1 MGKITGFEPR
11 EQIPAKVRQLYQ
23 GVMELI
29 LEGVDIGTLKVSD
42 ITQKAGI
49 GKGTAYDYFDTRE
62 EIIVSAI
69 LHVMICIQEEV
80 EEELA
85 RRRSFFDQ
93 MEYLLEVLEKK
104 MAERECFL
112 HFIHLLTDTSICGL
126 KLQERMKEAGQENY
140 SLVTMLVDLIREGME
155 RGELRTDLPIG
166 YLCYAVSS
174 QIVCFMAS
182 VSFPD
187 IGQIT
192 PEELKPHILRQMRES
207 YGVRLEKTSLM

>member
-1 MGKITGFEPR
+1 MRKITGFEPK
-11 EQIPAKVRQLYQ
+11 EQIPAKVQQLYR
-23 GVMELI
+23 GVIELI
-29 LEGVDIGTLKVSD
+29 LEGVDIRTLKVSD

-80 EEELA
+80 EAELV

-93 MEYLLEVLEKK
+93 MAYLLDVLEEK

-126 KLQERMKEAGQENY
+126 KLQERVKEAGQENRT
-140 SLVTMLVDLIREGME
+140 LVTMLVGLIREGME

-166 YLCYAVSS
+166 YLCYAVGS

-182 VSFPD
+182 ISFPD

-192 PEELKPHILRQMRES
+192 AEELKPYILEQMRES
-207 YGVRLEKTSLM
+207 YGRRA

>member
-1 MGKITGFEPR
+1 MRKMTGFELQ
-11 EQIPAKVRQLYQ
+11 EQIPAKVLQLYQ
-23 GVMELI
+23 GVIDLI
-29 LEGVDIGTLKVSD
+29 LEGVDIRTLKVSD
-42 ITQKAGI
+42 ITRKAGI

-69 LHVMICIQEEV
+69 LYVITCIQEEV
-80 EEELA
+80 EAEIA
-85 RRRSFFDQ
+85 GRRSFFDQ
-93 MEYLLEVLEKK
+93 MGYLLEVLEEK

-126 KLQERMKEAGQENY
+126 KLQERMKEAGQY
-140 SLVTMLVDLIREGME
+140 PLVNMLVRLIEEGVE
-155 RGELRTDLPIG
+155 RGELRSDLPIG

-192 PEELKPHILRQMRES
+192 AEELKPHILRELRAS
-207 YGVRLEKTSLM
+207 YGRKT

>member
-1 MGKITGFEPR
+1 MRKITGFEPK
-11 EQIPAKVRQLYQ
+11 EQIPAKVLQLYQ

-29 LEGVDIGTLKVSD
+29 LQGVDVRTLKVSD

-69 LHVMICIQEEV
+69 LHVMVCIQEEV
-80 EEELA
+80 GAELA
-85 RRRSFFDQ
+85 RRTGFFDR
-93 MEYLLEVLEKK
+93 MEYLLEVLEEK
-104 MAERECFL
+104 MEEREYFL

-126 KLQERMKEAGQENY
+126 KLQERIKEEGQENY
-140 SLVTMLVDLIREGME
+140 TLVTMLTDMIRQGME
-155 RGELRTDLPIG
+155 SGELRTDLPVG

-192 PEELKPHILRQMRES
+192 AEELKPLILSQMRES
-207 YGVRLEKTSLM
+207 YGRKA

>member
-1 MGKITGFEPR
+1 MRKITGFEPK
-11 EQIPAKVRQLYQ
+11 EQIPSKVLQLYR
-23 GVMELI
+23 GVIELI
-29 LEGVDIGTLKVSD
+29 LEGVDIRTLKVSD

-69 LHVMICIQEEV
+69 LHVMTCIQEEV
-80 EEELA
+80 EAELA
-85 RRRSFFDQ
+85 KRESFFDQ
-93 MEYLLEVLEKK
+93 MEYLLEVLEEK

-126 KLQERMKEAGQENY
+126 KLQERMKETGQDNY
-140 SLVTMLVDLIREGME
+140 SLVTMLVRLIREGME
-155 RGELRTDLPIG
+155 RGELRTDLPID

-182 VSFPD
+182 VSFPE

-192 PEELKPHILRQMRES
+192 AGELKPYILKQMRES
-207 YGVRLEKTSLM
+207 YGQKA

>member
-1 MGKITGFEPR
+1 MRKITGFEPK
-11 EQIPAKVRQLYQ
+11 EQIPSKVLQLYR
-23 GVMELI
+23 GVIELI
-29 LEGVDIGTLKVSD
+29 LEGVDIRTLKVSD

-69 LHVMICIQEEV
+69 LHVMTCIQEEV
-80 EEELA
+80 EAELA
-85 RRRSFFDQ
+85 KRESFFDQ
-93 MEYLLEVLEKK
+93 MEYLLEVLEEK

-126 KLQERMKEAGQENY
+126 KLQERMKETGQDNY
-140 SLVTMLVDLIREGME
+140 SLVTMLVRLIREGME

-182 VSFPD
+182 VSFPE

-192 PEELKPHILRQMRES
+192 AGELKPYILKQMRES
-207 YGVRLEKTSLM
+207 YGQKA

>member
-1 MGKITGFEPR
+1 MKKITGFER
-11 EQIPAKVRQLYQ
+11 KEQVPAKVLQIYR

-29 LEGVDIGTLKVSD
+29 LEGVDVRALKVSD

-49 GKGTAYDYFDTRE
+49 GKGTAYEYFDTRE

-80 EEELA
+80 ETGLA
-85 RRRSFFDQ
+85 RRESFFDQ
-93 MEYLLEVLEKK
+93 MEYLLEVLEDK

-112 HFIHLLTDTSICGL
+112 RFIHLLTDTSICGL
-126 KLQERMKEAGQENY
+126 KLQERMKEEGQENY
-140 SLVTMLVDLIREGME
+140 TLVAMLVRLIREGME

-182 VSFPD
+182 VSFPE

-192 PEELKPHILRQMRES
+192 AAELKPYILKQMRES
-207 YGVRLEKTSLM
+207 YGRKA

>member
-1 MGKITGFEPR
+1 MRKITGFEPK
-11 EQIPAKVRQLYQ
+11 EQIPSKVLQLYR
-23 GVMELI
+23 GVIELI
-29 LEGVDIGTLKVSD
+29 LEGVDIRTLKVSD

-69 LHVMICIQEEV
+69 LHVMTCIQEEV
-80 EEELA
+80 EAELA
-85 RRRSFFDQ
+85 RRESFFDQ
-93 MEYLLEVLEKK
+93 MEYLLEVLEEK

-126 KLQERMKEAGQENY
+126 KLQERMKETGQDNY
-140 SLVTMLVDLIREGME
+140 SLVTMLVRLIREGME

-182 VSFPD
+182 VSFPE

-192 PEELKPHILRQMRES
+192 AGELKPYILKQMRES
-207 YGVRLEKTSLM
+207 YGQKA

>member
-1 MGKITGFEPR
+1 MRKITGFEPK
-11 EQIPAKVRQLYQ
+11 EQIPAKVLQLYQ

-29 LEGVDIGTLKVSD
+29 LQGVDVRTLKVSD

-69 LHVMICIQEEV
+69 LHVMVCIQEEV
-80 EEELA
+80 GAELA
-85 RRRSFFDQ
+85 RRIGFFDR
-93 MEYLLEVLEKK
+93 MEYLLEVLEEK
-104 MAERECFL
+104 MEERECFL

-126 KLQERMKEAGQENY
+126 KLQERIKEEGQENY
-140 SLVTMLVDLIREGME
+140 TLVTMLTDMIRQGME
-155 RGELRTDLPIG
+155 SGELRKDLPVG

-192 PEELKPHILRQMRES
+192 AEELKPLILSQMRES
-207 YGVRLEKTSLM
+207 YGRKA

>member
-1 MGKITGFEPR
+1 MGKITGFEPK
-11 EQIPAKVRQLYQ
+11 EQIPAKVQQLYR
-23 GVMELI
+23 GVIELI
-29 LEGVDIGTLKVSD
+29 LEGVDIRTLKVSD

-80 EEELA
+80 ESELVK
-85 RRRSFFDQ
+85 RESFFDQ
-93 MEYLLEVLEKK
+93 MEYLLEVLEEK

-126 KLQERMKEAGQENY
+126 KLQERMKEENQENHT
-140 SLVTMLVDLIREGME
+140 LVSMLVGLIRDGME
-155 RGELRTDLPIG
+155 RGELRKDLPIG

-187 IGQIT
+187 IGRIT
-192 PEELKPHILRQMRES
+192 AGELKPYILEQMRES
-207 YGVRLEKTSLM
+207 YGQRA

>member
-1 MGKITGFEPR
+1 MGRITGFESK
-11 EQIPAKVRQLYQ
+11 EQIPSKVLQLYQ
-23 GVMELI
+23 GVIELI
-29 LEGVDIGTLKVSD
+29 LEGVDIRTLKVSD
-42 ITQKAGI
+42 ITRKAGI

-69 LHVMICIQEEV
+69 LYVIICIQEEV

-85 RRRSFFDQ
+85 GRRSFFDQ
-93 MEYLLEVLEKK
+93 MGYLLEVLEEK

-126 KLQERMKEAGQENY
+126 KLQERMKEAGQY
-140 SLVTMLVDLIREGME
+140 PLVNMLVRLIAEAVE
-155 RGELRTDLPIG
+155 RGELRSDLPIG

-192 PEELKPHILRQMRES
+192 TEELKPHILREMRVS
-207 YGVRLEKTSLM
+207 YGNQFRC

>member
-1 MGKITGFEPR
+1 MRKITGFESK
-11 EQIPAKVRQLYQ
+11 EEIPVKVQQLYR
-23 GVMELI
+23 GVIELI
-29 LEGVDIGTLKVSD
+29 LEGVDVRTLKVSD

-69 LHVMICIQEEV
+69 LHTMVCIQEEV
-80 EEELA
+80 EAELA
-85 RRRSFFDQ
+85 LRTSFFDR

-126 KLQERMKEAGQENY
+126 KLQERLRETGQENRTLI
-140 SLVTMLVDLIREGME
+140 SMLLDMIKEGIE
-155 RGELRTDLPIG
+155 SGELRADLSVG
-166 YLCYAVSS
+166 YLCYAVGS
-174 QIVCFMAS
+174 QVICFMAS

-187 IGQIT
+187 IG
-192 PEELKPHILRQMRES
+192 PLPAEELKSCILNQMRES
-207 YGVRLEKTSLM
+207 YGRKT

>member
-1 MGKITGFEPR
+1 MRKITGFEPK
-11 EQIPAKVRQLYQ
+11 EQIPAKVLQLYR
-23 GVMELI
+23 GVIELI
-29 LEGVDIGTLKVSD
+29 LEGVDIRTLKVSD

-49 GKGTAYDYFDTRE
+49 GKGTAYEYFDTRE
-62 EIIVSAI
+62 EIIVCAI
-69 LHVMICIQEEV
+69 LHVIACIQEEV
-80 EEELA
+80 RAEFA
-85 RRRSFFDQ
+85 RRESFFDQ

-126 KLQERMKEAGQENY
+126 KLQERMKEEGQEKHN
-140 SLVTMLVDLIREGME
+140 LVAMLVGLIQDGME

-174 QIVCFMAS
+174 QIVCFMAC

-192 PEELKPHILRQMRES
+192 AEELKPYILEQMRES
-207 YGVRLEKTSLM
+207 YGRKA

>member
-1 MGKITGFEPR
+1 MRKITGFEPK
-11 EQIPAKVRQLYQ
+11 EQIPAKVLQLYR
-23 GVMELI
+23 GVIELI
-29 LEGVDIGTLKVSD
+29 LEGVDIRTLKVSD

-69 LHVMICIQEEV
+69 LHTMTCIQEEV
-80 EEELA
+80 EVELV

-93 MEYLLEVLEKK
+93 MEYLLEVLEEK

-126 KLQERMKEAGQENY
+126 KLQERMKEAEQENHT
-140 SLVTMLVDLIREGME
+140 LVAMLVGLIRDGME

-187 IGQIT
+187 IGQIAA
-192 PEELKPHILRQMRES
+192 EELKPYILEQMRES
-207 YGVRLEKTSLM
+207 YGQKG

>member
-1 MGKITGFEPR
+1 MKKITGFER
-11 EQIPAKVRQLYQ
+11 KEQIPAKVLQIYR

-29 LEGVDIGTLKVSD
+29 LEGVDVRALKVSD

-49 GKGTAYDYFDTRE
+49 GKGTAYEYFDTRE

-80 EEELA
+80 ETGLA
-85 RRRSFFDQ
+85 RRESFFDQ
-93 MEYLLEVLEKK
+93 MEYLLEVLEDK

-126 KLQERMKEAGQENY
+126 KLQERMKEEGQENY
-140 SLVTMLVDLIREGME
+140 TLVAMLVRLIREGME

-182 VSFPD
+182 VSFPE

-192 PEELKPHILRQMRES
+192 AAELKPYILKQMRES
-207 YGVRLEKTSLM
+207 YGRKA

>member
-1 MGKITGFEPR
+1 MRKITGFESK
-11 EQIPAKVRQLYQ
+11 EEIPVKVQQLYR

-29 LEGVDIGTLKVSD
+29 LEGVDVRTLKVSD

-69 LHVMICIQEEV
+69 LHTMVCIQEEV
-80 EEELA
+80 EAELA
-85 RRRSFFDQ
+85 LRTGFFDR
-93 MEYLLEVLEKK
+93 MEYLLEVLEEK

-126 KLQERMKEAGQENY
+126 KLQERLRETGHENY
-140 SLVTMLVDLIREGME
+140 TLVSMLINMIQEGVE
-155 RGELRTDLPIG
+155 SGELRADLPMG
-166 YLCYAVSS
+166 YLSYAVGS
-174 QIVCFMAS
+174 QIICFMVS

-187 IGQIT
+187 IGKIT
-192 PEELKPHILRQMRES
+192 AEELKPYILNQMRES
-207 YGVRLEKTSLM
+207 YGRKT

>member
-1 MGKITGFEPR
+1 MRKITGFEPK
-11 EQIPAKVRQLYQ
+11 EQIPSKVLQLYR
-23 GVMELI
+23 GVIELI
-29 LEGVDIGTLKVSD
+29 LEGVDIRTLKVSD

-69 LHVMICIQEEV
+69 LHVMTCIQEEV
-80 EEELA
+80 EAELA
-85 RRRSFFDQ
+85 KRESFFDQ
-93 MEYLLEVLEKK
+93 MEYLLEVLEEK

-126 KLQERMKEAGQENY
+126 KLQERMKETGQDNY
-140 SLVTMLVDLIREGME
+140 SLVTMLVRLIREGME

-182 VSFPD
+182 VSFPE

-192 PEELKPHILRQMRES
+192 AGELKPYILEQMRES
-207 YGVRLEKTSLM
+207 YGQKA

>member
-1 MGKITGFEPR
+1 MRKITGFEPK
-11 EQIPAKVRQLYQ
+11 EQIPDKVRQLYR

-29 LEGVDIGTLKVSD
+29 LEGVDIRTLKVSD
-42 ITQKAGI
+42 ITRKAGI

-69 LHVMICIQEEV
+69 LHAMACIQEEV
-80 EEELA
+80 EAEHGRCA
-85 RRRSFFDQ
+85 GFFDQ
-93 MEYLLEVLEKK
+93 MEYLLEVLEEK

-126 KLQERMKEAGQENY
+126 KLQERIREAGQEDY
-140 SLVTMLVDLIREGME
+140 TLVTVLRNMIREGME

-182 VSFPD
+182 VSFPN

-192 PEELKPHILRQMRES
+192 AAELKPYILSQMREN
-207 YGVRLEKTSLM
+207 YGRKEK

>member
-1 MGKITGFEPR
+1 MRKITGFEPK
-11 EQIPAKVRQLYQ
+11 EQIPAKVLQLYG

-29 LEGVDIGTLKVSD
+29 LEGVDIRTLKVSD

-80 EEELA
+80 EAELA
-85 RRRSFFDQ
+85 RRKSFFDQ
-93 MEYLLEVLEKK
+93 MEYLLEVLEEK

-126 KLQERMKEAGQENY
+126 KLQERMKEAGQENHT
-140 SLVTMLVDLIREGME
+140 LVTMLVGLIREGME

-166 YLCYAVSS
+166 YLCYAVGA

-182 VSFPD
+182 ISFPD

-192 PEELKPHILRQMRES
+192 AAELKPYILEQMRES
-207 YGVRLEKTSLM
+207 YAEKRKG

>member
-1 MGKITGFEPR
+1 MSKITGFEPK
-11 EQIPAKVRQLYQ
+11 EQIPAKVLRLYR
-23 GVMELI
+23 GVIELI
-29 LEGVDIGTLKVSD
+29 LEGVDIRNLKVSD

-49 GKGTAYDYFDTRE
+49 GKGTAYDYFDTKE

-80 EEELA
+80 EAELV

-104 MAERECFL
+104 MEERECFL

-140 SLVTMLVDLIREGME
+140 TLVTMLVGLIRDGME

-187 IGQIT
+187 IGQISAG
-192 PEELKPHILRQMRES
+192 ELKPYILEQMRVS
-207 YGVRLEKTSLM
+207 YGQKA

>member
-1 MGKITGFEPR
+1 MRKITGFEPK
-11 EQIPAKVRQLYQ
+11 EQIPAKVLQLYR
-23 GVMELI
+23 GVIELI
-29 LEGVDIGTLKVSD
+29 LEGVDIRTLKVSD

-49 GKGTAYDYFDTRE
+49 GKGTAYDYFDTKE

-69 LHVMICIQEEV
+69 LHVMTCIQEEV

-85 RRRSFFDQ
+85 RRKSFFDQ
-93 MEYLLEVLEKK
+93 MEYLLDVLEDK

-126 KLQERMKEAGQENY
+126 KLQERLKEAGQENY
-140 SLVTMLVDLIREGME
+140 ALVTMLVGLIREGMK

-192 PEELKPHILRQMRES
+192 AAELKPYILEQMRES
-207 YGVRLEKTSLM
+207 YGEKRKG

>member
-1 MGKITGFEPR
+1 MRKITGFEPK
-11 EQIPAKVRQLYQ
+11 EQIPAKVRLLYQ
-23 GVMELI
+23 GVIELI
-29 LEGVDIGTLKVSD
+29 LEGVDVRTLKVSD

-85 RRRSFFDQ
+85 RRSSFFDQ
-93 MEYLLEVLEKK
+93 IEYLLEVLEEK

-126 KLQERMKEAGQENY
+126 KLQERMKEAGRENHT
-140 SLVTMLVDLIREGME
+140 LVTMLVGLIREGVE
-155 RGELRTDLPIG
+155 RGELRADLPIG
-166 YLCYAVSS
+166 YFCYAVGS
-174 QIVCFMAS
+174 QIVGFMAN
-182 VSFPD
+182 VCFPD
-187 IGQIT
+187 IGQEIT
-192 PEELKPHILRQMRES
+192 AQELKPYILRQMRES
-207 YGVRLEKTSLM
+207 YGCKA

>member
-1 MGKITGFEPR
+1 MIRKITGFEPK
-11 EQIPAKVRQLYQ
+11 EQIPAKVLQLYQ

-29 LEGVDIGTLKVSD
+29 LQGVDVRTLKVSD

-69 LHVMICIQEEV
+69 LHVMVCIQEKV
-80 EEELA
+80 EAELA
-85 RRRSFFDQ
+85 RRTSFFER
-93 MEYLLEVLEKK
+93 MEYLLEVLEEK
-104 MAERECFL
+104 MEERECFL

-126 KLQERMKEAGQENY
+126 KLQERIKEEGQENY
-140 SLVTMLVDLIREGME
+140 TLVTMLTDMIREGME
-155 RGELRTDLPIG
+155 SGELRADLPVG

-192 PEELKPHILRQMRES
+192 AEELKPLILSQMRES
-207 YGVRLEKTSLM
+207 YGRKACKR